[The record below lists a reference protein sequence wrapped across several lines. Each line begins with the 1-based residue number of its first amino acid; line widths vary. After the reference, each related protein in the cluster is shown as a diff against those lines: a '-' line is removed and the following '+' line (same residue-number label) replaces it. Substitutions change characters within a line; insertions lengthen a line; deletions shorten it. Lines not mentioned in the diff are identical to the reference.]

1 MSPIHAKQ
9 VLAATFEKALAARP
23 PRLTLQS
30 PVRYRTKGLGH
41 WHEGIVENLSH
52 SGILL
57 SGPQQL
63 TEHTPWWRWSSRCP
77 SGFPARRTVW
87 FSARAGSSATQKC
100 ASQNSWV
107 WRRLFLTTKFYPQER
122 QRLDQLPPSPLLQS
136 GLGGNDIGEL
146 VRDCEAV
153 EQGKRPITPTTIRT

>member
-63 TEHTPWWRWSSRCP
+63 TEHTLVEMVLCQGRIIRHTEVCELEFM
-77 SGFPARRTVW
+77 GMA
-87 FSARAGSSATQKC
+87 
-100 ASQNSWV
+100 ASI
-107 WRRLFLTTKFYPQER
+107 
-122 QRLDQLPPSPLLQS
+122 LDYKILPP
-136 GLGGNDIGEL
+136 
-146 VRDCEAV
+146 RAA
-153 EQGKRPITPTTIRT
+153 KA

>member
-63 TEHTPWWRWSSRCP
+63 SERTLVEMVLEMPERISGQKNSMVLCQGRIIRHTEVCESEFM
-77 SGFPARRTVW
+77 GMA
-87 FSARAGSSATQKC
+87 
-100 ASQNSWV
+100 ASI
-107 WRRLFLTTKFYPQER
+107 
-122 QRLDQLPPSPLLQS
+122 LDYKILPP
-136 GLGGNDIGEL
+136 
-146 VRDCEAV
+146 RAA
-153 EQGKRPITPTTIRT
+153 KA